1 MDADTITKLV
11 TKTTGK
17 WAKQRKAEE
26 RRDASVMR
34 RYEAMTS
41 RRRVTVKDAAWDVME
56 SAYMKASAGNT
67 LPAAARQIMYAA
79 RGAIQ
84 RKTSR
89 PLDDQYFCQ
98 TLLPDYMN
106 AHPSATA
113 EWDVV
118 FDARGNFTEPF
129 SDGPVPLGTL
139 QVRNYLDGVRHHFI
153 STLPDINLRSNYPT
167 KGPENRFGA
176 ILFLEKEGFGPLLQK
191 VKLAER
197 YDLAIM
203 STKGL
208 SVTAARQLVDELCA
222 RYGVP
227 LLIVRD
233 FDKAGF
239 SIAGT
244 LQKDTRRYVF
254 RNDFRVIDLGL
265 RLGDVEEW
273 GLESEDVVYGDS
285 SPEWNL
291 RENGAT
297 KDEIGFLYDGR
308 TYGKHS
314 GRRVELN
321 AFPSDA
327 LVEWLESKLEA
338 HGIEKVVPDDDVLG
352 KAYRRAVKVARIQQ
366 AIDEITGEE
375 DQDVEIPDDL
385 AERIRGKFEHEDRAM
400 SWDAAVAEIAAED
413 REENDYAYRP

>member
-1 MDADTITKLV
+1 MRPV
-11 TKTTGK
+11 
-17 WAKQRKAEE
+17 
-26 RRDASVMR
+26 RRPPSDR
-34 RYEAMTS
+34 PR
-41 RRRVTVKDAAWDVME
+41 
-56 SAYMKASAGNT
+56 
-67 LPAAARQIMYAA
+67 LRQG
-79 RGAIQ
+79 R
-84 RKTSR
+84 
-89 PLDDQYFCQ
+89 L
-98 TLLPDYMN
+98 
-106 AHPSATA
+106 
-113 EWDVV
+113 
-118 FDARGNFTEPF
+118 
-129 SDGPVPLGTL
+129 
-139 QVRNYLDGVRHHFI
+139 
-153 STLPDINLRSNYPT
+153 
-167 KGPENRFGA
+167 
-176 ILFLEKEGFGPLLQK
+176 
-191 VKLAER
+191 
-197 YDLAIM
+197 
-203 STKGL
+203 
-208 SVTAARQLVDELCA
+208 
-222 RYGVP
+222 
-227 LLIVRD
+227 
-233 FDKAGF
+233 

-297 KDEIGFLYDGR
+297 KEEIDFLYDSR

-321 AFPSDA
+321 AFPSDK